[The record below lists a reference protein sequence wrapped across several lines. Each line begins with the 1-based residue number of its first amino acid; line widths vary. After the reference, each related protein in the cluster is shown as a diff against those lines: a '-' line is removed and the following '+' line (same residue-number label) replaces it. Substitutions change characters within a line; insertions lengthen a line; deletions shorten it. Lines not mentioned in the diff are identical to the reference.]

1 MIRAGWVTVKQ
12 HRVEVAIAIAVA
24 LLGTAWAVWV
34 EVRAA
39 GVNVPPECF
48 AVWIAAG
55 RDGAGACFGPIR
67 AWGIV
72 LGDAGDNFRQFNQ
85 FMPFVVGALVG
96 VPIVAGEIEGRTA
109 SMAWSLSPS
118 RIRWLI
124 RQVVP
129 VALVTGIALAVAAV
143 AAGVI
148 ERDQETWGGGYRDVT
163 HISHYG
169 YGLVARA
176 FGAFGIALGLGALL
190 GRQLPSFLLAL
201 PLALGFLTGLT
212 EVRNAW
218 FASHAVHAFETR
230 VLPNGEVEQLE
241 YGVATDWA
249 WRTPDG
255 AVISKEE
262 ATALVPPELVAQDE
276 GMVQLMNVA
285 VWLEERGYR
294 QVSIGI
300 STDVAFGWAPLEAG
314 AYVLLGLGSIA
325 AGAWLVNRRRP
336 T

>member
-1 MIRAGWVTVKQ
+1 MIRAGWVTLKQ
-12 HRVEVAIAIAVA
+12 HRVEVVIALALA

-34 EVRAA
+34 EVRAT
-39 GVNVPPECF
+39 GVNVPPDCF

-55 RDGAGACFGPIR
+55 MDGAGACTGPMR
-67 AWGIV
+67 AWGTI
-72 LGDAGDNFRQFNQ
+72 LADAGDSFRQFNE
-85 FMPFVVGALVG
+85 FLPFVLGALVG
-96 VPIVAGEIEGRTA
+96 VPIVAGEIEARTA
-109 SMAWSLSPS
+109 SIAWSLSPS

-129 VALVTGIALAVAAV
+129 VALVTGLGLSVAAV

-148 ERDQETWGGGYRDVT
+148 EHDHETWGGGYRDVV
-163 HISHYG
+163 HIGHYG

-176 FGAFGIALGLGALL
+176 FGAFGIALALGALL
-190 GRQLPSFLLAL
+190 GRQLPSFLLAV

-218 FASHAVHAFETR
+218 FASHEAHVFETR
-230 VLPNGEVEQLE
+230 ELPNGEIEQVA

-255 AVISKEE
+255 VVISKED
-262 ATALVPPELVAQDE
+262 AVALVPAERLDQYE
-276 GMVQLMNVA
+276 G
-285 VWLEERGYR
+285 WLEERGYLG
-294 QVSIGI
+294 VSIGI

-314 AYVLLGLGSIA
+314 AYTLLGLGSIVV
-325 AGAWLVNRRRP
+325 GAWLVNRRRP
-336 T
+336 S